1 MSMEKTNKR
10 EKQKAA
16 TKIALFKA
24 ATALIK
30 KNGFDKVSVR
40 DIANAADVTTG
51 AFYVHFRSKEDIVS
65 QVFYENLNDYIMH
78 SISSL
83 DQERLD
89 PADHLIAI
97 LIAEFKFA
105 NTIGVEL
112 TTLAYIT
119 NFTANMTIPG
129 SHFKKRRFV
138 TSIQQDIEQ
147 LEGQKRLL
155 IQPANEVL
163 FDLSSMIRGIMATW
177 CFANGDFDIVD
188 HGTITINRLIKTL
201 IRK

>member
-24 ATALIK
+24 ATSLIK

-78 SISSL
+78 SISDL
-83 DQERLD
+83 GQENLD

-97 LIAEFKFA
+97 LIAELKFA
-105 NTIGVEL
+105 NNIGVEL

-129 SHFKKRRFV
+129 SHF
-138 TSIQQDIEQ
+138 
-147 LEGQKRLL
+147 
-155 IQPANEVL
+155 
-163 FDLSSMIRGIMATW
+163 
-177 CFANGDFDIVD
+177 
-188 HGTITINRLIKTL
+188 
-201 IRK
+201 